1 MAYIGTINLKLF
13 SHRTLVIFTG
23 VVLAVFALV
32 AFSQTTNAQTVNI
45 GQSLCAGAN
54 MDFNAINNP
63 GACGT
68 AQIESSGTQL
78 NSLVTSVISLL
89 SWAIGVVAVFM
100 IIVGGFKYITSGGDT
115 AGVTAAKNTILYA
128 IIGLVIVALAQV
140 IVKFIL
146 GRISTIG
153 TG

>member
-1 MAYIGTINLKLF
+1 MNISTTHFKWLSQKPLIILAGVMLA
-13 SHRTLVIFTG
+13 IFAIMT
-23 VVLAVFALV
+23 
-32 AFSQTTNAQTVNI
+32 FSQTTNAQTVNI

-54 MDFNAINNP
+54 LDYSAINNP

-68 AQIESSGTQL
+68 AQMESSNMQI
-78 NSLVTSVISLL
+78 NNLVTSVISLL

>member
-1 MAYIGTINLKLF
+1 MLNIITTHTRWLSRKYLIIFAVL
-13 SHRTLVIFTG
+13 LVT
-23 VVLAVFALV
+23 VFV
-32 AFSQTTNAQTVNI
+32 FITFNQITNAQTVNI

-54 MDFNAINNP
+54 LDYSAINNP

-68 AQIESSGTQL
+68 AQIESSGVQL

>member
-1 MAYIGTINLKLF
+1 MGYISKSYNAWF
-13 SHRTLVIFTG
+13 SHRTLMIFVG
-23 VVLAVFALV
+23 VLLSVFAFIV
-32 AFSQTTNAQTVNI
+32 FSQTTNAQTVNI

-54 MDFNAINNP
+54 LDYSAINNP

-68 AQIESSGTQL
+68 AQIESSGMQL

>member
-1 MAYIGTINLKLF
+1 MVFG
-13 SHRTLVIFTG
+13 G
-23 VVLAVFALV
+23 VLLAVFA
-32 AFSQTTNAQTVNI
+32 FIIFNQTANAQNVSI

-54 MDFNAINNP
+54 LDYNAINNP
-63 GACGT
+63 GACGA
-68 AQIESSGTQL
+68 AQIESSGMQL